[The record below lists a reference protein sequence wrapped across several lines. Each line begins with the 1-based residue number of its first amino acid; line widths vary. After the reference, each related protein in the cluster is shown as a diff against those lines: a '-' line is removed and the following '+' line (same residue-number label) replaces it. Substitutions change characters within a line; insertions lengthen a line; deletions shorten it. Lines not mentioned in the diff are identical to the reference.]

1 MKRARIGKL
10 GIALALRY
18 RRLWTPLVRK
28 AARHPRR
35 TWLAARYGKA
45 AAAVV
50 QQARSSPQAQSDLAG
65 GVAALAR
72 AAKRTRA
79 KGPKA
84 AASDEAILRELL
96 EATAQLTASVEAM
109 RSGPPKQRRLRKA
122 GARLLLAGGAG
133 YLGYRSAKQRRERSA
148 A

>member
-1 MKRARIGKL
+1 MKRARMARL

-18 RRLWTPLVRK
+18 RRLWTPLARK

-35 TWLAARYGKA
+35 TWRAARYGKA

-50 QQARSSPQAQSDLAG
+50 QQTRSSPRAQAELAG
-65 GVAALAR
+65 GVAALTR

-96 EATAQLTASVEAM
+96 QATAQLTAAVEAM
-109 RSGPPKQRRLRKA
+109 RPGPPKRRRLRRA
-122 GARLLLAGGAG
+122 GARLLVAGGAG
-133 YLGYRSAKQRRERSA
+133 YLGYRSLKQRRERSA

>member
-1 MKRARIGKL
+1 MKRARMARL

-18 RRLWTPLVRK
+18 RRLWAPLARR

-35 TWLAARYGKA
+35 TWRAARYGKA
-45 AAAVV
+45 AASVV
-50 QQARSSPQAQSDLAG
+50 QKTRSSPQAQTELAG
-65 GVAALAR
+65 GVAALTR

-84 AASDEAILRELL
+84 AASDDAILRELL
-96 EATAQLTASVEAM
+96 QATAQLTAAVEAM
-109 RSGPPKQRRLRKA
+109 RSGPPKRRRLRKA

-133 YLGYRSAKQRRERSA
+133 YLGYRSVKQRRERSA